1 MRRYRVA
8 HSVIIDAR
16 KKVFI
21 TEVTKMGEALEQ
33 AQGGMEVNKVNIG
46 AIGFENSLS

>member
-1 MRRYRVA
+1 MPERRYL
-8 HSVIIDAR
+8 
-16 KKVFI
+16 FI

-33 AQGGMEVNKVNIG
+33 AQGGMEVNKVNMVNIG